1 MHPFSGGGGWRSGYV
16 YVLYVPFAFP
26 SKVPLSTEEEEACVW
41 DVYFWGV
48 RLFWERVDIYTHTYM
63 LLFCSSFSC
72 EITYQFFLHGICSI
86 AVPVVMFFLRIV

>member
-1 MHPFSGGGGWRSGYV
+1 MHPFSGGVGASDMYMFCM
-16 YVLYVPFAFP
+16 YLLH
-26 SKVPLSTEEEEACVW
+26 SHQKSPLSTEEEEACVW

-72 EITYQFFLHGICSI
+72 EITYQFICMVF
-86 AVPVVMFFLRIV
+86 AQLLYL

>member
-1 MHPFSGGGGWRSGYV
+1 MCLCTRFRGGLALRICICF
-16 YVLYVPFAFP
+16 YVPFAFP

-72 EITYQFFLHGICSI
+72 EITYQFICTVF
-86 AVPVVMFFLRIV
+86 AQLLYL